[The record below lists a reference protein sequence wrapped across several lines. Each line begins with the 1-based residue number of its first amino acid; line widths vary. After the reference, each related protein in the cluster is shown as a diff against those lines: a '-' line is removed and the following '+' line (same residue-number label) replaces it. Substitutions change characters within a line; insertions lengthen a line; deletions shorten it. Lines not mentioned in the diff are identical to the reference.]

1 MRDVDERVA
10 AVQGRVRRMKR
21 KRDRATVSAL
31 GACTMLVLACAV
43 GMPLVDGRFDAASG
57 GATLFGAS
65 SLFGPSVGGYVLVA
79 IVTAV
84 VVALVT
90 VLCVTRR
97 RSGREKGDASE
108 TMADTIGARP
118 EGVTI
123 RPLVEGEEST
133 QSPIDVTAENGW
145 QCSFGKLSL
154 HVDNEKDVVPKVR
167 NDFANDGEKP
177 S

>member
-21 KRDRATVSAL
+21 KRDRATVGAL
-31 GACTMLVLACAV
+31 GTLTVIVLACAV

-65 SLFGPSVGGYVLVA
+65 SLFGPSAGGYVLVA

-97 RSGREKGDASE
+97 RSGRDKGEAPE
-108 TMADTIGARP
+108 TIADTIGDADSR
-118 EGVTI
+118 G
-123 RPLVEGEEST
+123 
-133 QSPIDVTAENGW
+133 
-145 QCSFGKLSL
+145 
-154 HVDNEKDVVPKVR
+154 
-167 NDFANDGEKP
+167 
-177 S
+177 